1 MPSVPA
7 RMVLVPII
15 LTAAG
20 LAGCVADAPTATPSP
35 STPAISPRARATTWV
50 TVTATAPTPRKTVW
64 VTATATAAGSSAASS
79 VAPAPSG
86 PVLAALRALP
96 VKGKAAKTGYSRA
109 LFGQAYTDAD
119 RNGCDTR
126 NDALRRDLSAV
137 VIKEGTRGCV
147 VLSGELV
154 DPYTGRQVP
163 YLRGK
168 RSRVDF
174 EHVVAL
180 ENAWETGAQGWD
192 EQKRTAFANDPLNVL
207 MAGSES
213 NRGKGSRDASGWLP
227 PAKDFRC
234 SYVARQVSVKAA
246 YSLWVTTTEREAME
260 RVLATCPGHPLPGPA
275 QVAFPSLP

>member
-1 MPSVPA
+1 MASAPA
-7 RMVLVPII
+7 RMALVP
-15 LTAAG
+15 LTLSAAA
-20 LAGCVADAPTATPSP
+20 LAGCAAGVPTATPSP
-35 STPAISPRARATTWV
+35 TTPVVSPEARATTWV
-50 TVTATAPTPRKTVW
+50 TVTVAAPEPRKTVW
-64 VTATATAAGSSAASS
+64 VTATATAPESSTASS
-79 VAPAPSG
+79 VTPTPTGSA
-86 PVLAALRALP
+86 LAALRRLP
-96 VKGKAAKTGYSRA
+96 VKEKAAKTGYSRA
-109 LFGQAYTDAD
+109 LFGQAYADAD

-126 NDALRRDLSAV
+126 NDALRRDLSVV

-154 DPYTGRQVP
+154 DPYTGQQVP
-163 YLRGK
+163 YLHGK

-192 EQKRTAFANDPLNVL
+192 EQKRTSFANDPLNVL

-227 PAKDFRC
+227 PSKGFRC

-246 YSLWVTTTEREAME
+246 YSLWVTTAERDAME

-275 QVAFPSLP
+275 QVAFPALP